1 MDATPYEHEPVLV
14 GPILSGLDPQ
24 PGDVIVDATV
34 GLGGHAAALIP
45 RILPGGRYI
54 GLDLDEA
61 MLAIARKRLA
71 DFGDAVQLVKSS
83 YSEFPAVLD
92 QIGIDRVRLILQD
105 LGVNSAQLDDPTRGF
120 SFDREAPLDMRFDQ
134 SQRTTA
140 TDLVNSLS
148 ERELADVIF
157 EYGQDTLSRRI
168 AKRICQVRH
177 EARITT
183 TGALARA
190 VESVH
195 AAMGDPPGKRHPA
208 TRVFQ
213 ALRIAVNREME
224 NLERFVAIAPDRLI
238 DGGRV
243 AIISFHSIEDGI
255 VKRAFRGPRD
265 GGVLREI
272 TRRPIVAEESE
283 RRANPRSRSA
293 KLRIAERVPRDAG

>member
-1 MDATPYEHEPVLV
+1 MDATSYEHEPVLV
-14 GPILSGLDPQ
+14 GPILSGLDPR
-24 PGDVIVDATV
+24 PGDIVVDATV

-54 GLDLDEA
+54 GLDLDER
-61 MLAIARKRLA
+61 MLAAARLGLA
-71 DFGDAVQLVKSS
+71 AFSDVIHLEKSNYAEFG
-83 YSEFPAVLD
+83 AVLD
-92 QIGIDRVRLILQD
+92 RLGIGLVRLILAD
-105 LGVNSAQLDDPTRGF
+105 VGVNSAQLDDPTRGF
-120 SFDREAPLDMRFDQ
+120 LFDQEAPLDMRFDP
-134 SQRTTA
+134 SQKLTA

-177 EARITT
+177 DARITT

-195 AAMGDPPGKRHPA
+195 SAMGDAPGKRHPA

-213 ALRIAVNREME
+213 ALRIAVNRELE
-224 NLERFVAIAPDRLI
+224 NLEKLVAVAPNRLA
-238 DGGRV
+238 DGGRIAV
-243 AIISFHSIEDGI
+243 ISFHSLEDGI
-255 VKRAFRGPRD
+255 VKRAFRGPRE

-272 TRRPIVAEESE
+272 TKRPIVADDAE

-293 KLRIAERVPRDAG
+293 KLRIAERIARQ